1 MTPLFLDA
9 FSQKAGS
16 SKMIDVQLLLSYLP
30 IFRTRR
36 GLARLLSVHRKQ
48 TRKRA
53 RRTLRTMRRRF
64 ARHLERVRERA
75 KPRDDLARLI
85 RKGVIDNA
93 LAASE
98 LRRLIA
104 AMATRE
110 LAEGNPESVLAW
122 LSSIDTNRLR
132 QLSEFC
138 EFLRSDQSFEI
149 DLRKVEGSTK
159 SPCVIHFPVWGE
171 AYLQTFFSYTLASLL
186 APKNLPRCSQER
198 AIVIVVHTDQESW
211 EKIADP
217 NVVAALEQYCQ
228 LIVSYFPLVSWSS
241 RNDLESNEYKSLVT
255 NWRYFQF
262 GSLQYTALQLAARIG
277 ASFSPIPADVCLS
290 DGALSTWLDY
300 EADGVDLVT
309 TQAPRSDKA
318 GALADIETHRQGIS
332 VDVPPSALL
341 QLQRRHLH
349 ESNVERS
356 LFSGNEAFGALGH
369 LLFPYPDGFV
379 MRGYHY
385 HPILCGPRVASRL
398 AEVGTTFVPID
409 DYAIQTVLKSGDE
422 FRVYLPEQGQENGLL
437 ELSSAIVPR
446 HKPFVEQVPGQ
457 EPEELDLSATAMAR
471 HFIEGVCR
479 NLSRPELA
487 VLTNRVAFGDCGA
500 ELSADEQCFEDVL
513 RERLAVLS
521 QEEPSP
527 KTRVDQ

>member
-1 MTPLFLDA
+1 M
-9 FSQKAGS
+9 
-16 SKMIDVQLLLSYLP
+16 
-30 IFRTRR
+30 
-36 GLARLLSVHRKQ
+36 
-48 TRKRA
+48 
-53 RRTLRTMRRRF
+53 
-64 ARHLERVRERA
+64 
-75 KPRDDLARLI
+75 LI
-85 RKGVIDNA
+85 RKGVVDKA
-93 LAASE
+93 VAASE

-104 AMATRE
+104 VLAMRE
-110 LAEGNPESVLAW
+110 LTKGNPESVLAW
-122 LSSIDTNRLR
+122 LSSIDANRL
-132 QLSEFC
+132 QDLSEFC
-138 EFLRSDQSFEI
+138 EFLRSDQISDI
-149 DLRKVEGSTK
+149 NLRKLEASTK
-159 SPCVIHFPVWGE
+159 SPCVIHFPVWGQ

-186 APKNLPRCSQER
+186 AANNLPRCSQKR
-198 AIVIVVHTDQESW
+198 AIIILVHTDQESW

-217 NVVAALEQYCQ
+217 EVVAALEQYCE
-228 LIVSYFPLVSWSS
+228 LIVSYFPLVSWSP
-241 RNDLESNEYKSLVT
+241 RNDIESNEYKSLVT

-300 EADGVDLVT
+300 EADGFDLVT

-318 GALADIETHRQGIS
+318 GALADIDTHRQGIS
-332 VDVPPSALL
+332 VDVSPSVLL

-349 ESNVERS
+349 EANVERS
-356 LFSGNEAFGALGH
+356 LFSGNEAFGAVGH

-379 MRGYHY
+379 MRGCHY
-385 HPILCGPRVASRL
+385 HPILCGPRVTSRL
-398 AEVGTTFVPID
+398 AEVGTTFLPID

-437 ELSSAIVPR
+437 ELSPATVPR
-446 HKPFVEQVPGQ
+446 HKPFVEQGPGQ

-471 HFIEGVCR
+471 HFIEKVCG

-487 VLTNRVAFGDCGA
+487 ILTHRVAFGDCGA

-521 QEEPSP
+521 QEEPSAETKIDP
-527 KTRVDQ
+527 